1 MNSAKRIFPELHV
14 AIVGSCG
21 VPARYGGFETLA
33 EHLVRELEE
42 DDEVRFTVYCDRSFY
57 RDGKP
62 THFAGANL
70 IYLRLKANGWQS
82 MFYDAWSSL
91 HAVLFRRAKVIL
103 VLGVSGAW
111 FFPFLRLFTDVRII
125 TNVDGIEW
133 RRPKWSRPA
142 RQLLKALE
150 WFAVKF
156 SHSVI
161 ADNDGIAELLLDRY
175 ETEAQTIAYGGNH
188 AVQETKAKSPAFL
201 PLKPY
206 ALTVCRIEPENNIHT
221 LVQTFAQSAAISNL
235 RLVVVGRWD
244 GSAYAADLRAQYGGL
259 PNIDLIDPIY
269 DQNQL
274 YVLRRQAACFVHGHS
289 AGGTNPTLVEAMFFG
304 KPVFAFDCVF
314 NRNTTEE
321 TALFFDDHGSL
332 KQLIEQWQ
340 THVLE
345 QSGRKLKEIAERRYQ
360 WHFVAQDYAA
370 LIDAVAT
377 QKKSIQ

>member
-1 MNSAKRIFPELHV
+1 MNAAKRVGPELHV
-14 AIVGSCG
+14 AMVGCCG

-57 RDGKP
+57 RDGQP
-62 THFAGANL
+62 ARFAGAHL
-70 IYLRLKANGWQS
+70 IYLPLKANGWQS

-91 HAVLFRRAKVIL
+91 HAVLLKRAKVIL
-103 VLGVSGAW
+103 ALGVSGAW
-111 FFPFLRLFTDVRII
+111 FFPCLRLFTNVRII

-133 RRPKWSRPA
+133 RRPKWSPLA

-156 SHSVI
+156 SHSII
-161 ADNDGIAELLLDRY
+161 ADNEGIAELLLERY
-175 ETEAQTIAYGGNH
+175 GAEAQTIAYGGNH
-188 AVQETKAKSPAFL
+188 AVQEIKAKPPSFL

-221 LVQTFAQSAAISNL
+221 LLQAFAQTSTSTNL
-235 RLVVVGRWD
+235 RLVIVGRWD
-244 GSAYAADLRAQYGGL
+244 SSPYAADLRAYYGGL

-304 KPVFAFDCVF
+304 KPVFACDCVF
-314 NRNTTEE
+314 NRNTTEDN
-321 TALFFDDHGSL
+321 ALFFENGESL
-332 KQLIEQWQ
+332 QKLIHQWQ

-370 LIDAVAT
+370 LIDAVAAR
-377 QKKSIQ
+377 KDSFK